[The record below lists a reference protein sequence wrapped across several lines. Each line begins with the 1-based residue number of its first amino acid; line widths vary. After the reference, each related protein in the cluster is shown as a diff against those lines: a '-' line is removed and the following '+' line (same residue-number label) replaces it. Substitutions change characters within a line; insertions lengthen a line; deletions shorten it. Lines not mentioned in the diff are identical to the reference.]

1 MRYLF
6 PLLFIILILIIL
18 LVITVILFLNFF
30 LSLGIPP
37 LGLLA
42 MILGS
47 TFSILVAG
55 GLIILIFWSH
65 YKGYDNRVFDFKED
79 KNSSDKN
86 VSK

>member
-6 PLLFIILILIIL
+6 PLLFIILILTIL
-18 LVITVILFLNFF
+18 LVIMTILFLNFF
-30 LSLGIPP
+30 LSLGIPT

-42 MILGS
+42 ILLGS
-47 TFSILVAG
+47 SFSILVAG
-55 GLIILIFWSH
+55 GLVILIFWSH
-65 YKGYDNRVFDFKED
+65 YKGYDNRVFDFKAD